1 MNFEQRDIL
10 CDLEVVKEKIDDV
23 ITSFTW
29 FNDEYF
35 THEPKHVLNKDE
47 ILAHGYR
54 YHEHRIQNT
63 QTIDLMC
70 MYLKELDSLL
80 ERFNGLDKKE
90 TLSESDQTTDNEELK
105 NY

>member
-70 MYLKELDSLL
+70 MYLKEFDSLL
-80 ERFNGLDKKE
+80 ERFKELDKKE
-90 TLSESDQTTDNEELK
+90 TLSESDQTTDNEE
-105 NY
+105 

>member
-70 MYLKELDSLL
+70 MYLKEFDSLL
-80 ERFNGLDKKE
+80 ERFKELNKKDA
-90 TLSESDQTTDNEELK
+90 LSVTSDQTETDNA
-105 NY
+105 

>member
-1 MNFEQRDIL
+1 MNFKQRDIL
-10 CDLEVVKEKIDDV
+10 CDLQIVKEKIDDV

-29 FNDEYF
+29 FDEEYF
-35 THEPKHVLNKDE
+35 THEPGHILSKDE

-70 MYLKELDSLL
+70 MYLKEFDSLL
-80 ERFNGLDKKE
+80 ERFKELDKKE
-90 TLSESDQTTDNEELK
+90 ALSVTSDQT
-105 NY
+105 

>member
-10 CDLEVVKEKIDDV
+10 CDLQIVKEKIDDV

-35 THEPKHVLNKDE
+35 THEPKHVLNKNE
-47 ILAHGYR
+47 ILAHGYK

-70 MYLKELDSLL
+70 MYLKEFDSLL
-80 ERFNGLDKKE
+80 ERFEELDKKRNVIS
-90 TLSESDQTTDNEELK
+90 TDQSN
-105 NY
+105 

>member
-70 MYLKELDSLL
+70 MYLKEFDSLL
-80 ERFNGLDKKE
+80 ERFIEIDKKDA
-90 TLSESDQTTDNEELK
+90 LSVTSDQTETDNA
-105 NY
+105 